1 MLQCKKGFSVLP
13 LVLAGMLA
21 AHLALA
27 DTATTTVLNLDQA
40 KNLASTVLSKI
51 AQGQS
56 ITIQDFSVY
65 NAGLYKVKLQVKDS
79 SGTIMKNSAAIG
91 DDANYFNSYMTT
103 DGKQF
108 FVSGIDI
115 DGLLSATA
123 TPSTVGTSTPPTAT
137 VVPKTA
143 KPTVQLFV
151 MSYCPYGLQIE
162 KGIIPVVKALGSTIN
177 FKLEYVSYSMH
188 GNQEMLEN
196 LRDVCLAQTVP
207 TKYLD
212 YISCFASS
220 DGTAGAVK
228 KCFKAMKISKAEDDK
243 FNTCTKQTDDK
254 FTISKNMKT
263 GTSGSFPAFNVNKAD
278 NDKYG
283 VQGSPTLVI
292 NGVQFDAGRD
302 SASLLTAICN
312 AFTTKPAACNKTMSS
327 VSPDPGFGSSSGNS
341 AGAASCNPTPAK

>member
-13 LVLAGMLA
+13 LVLAGMLV

-123 TPSTVGTSTPPTAT
+123 TPPP
-137 VVPKTA
+137 
-143 KPTVQLFV
+143 
-151 MSYCPYGLQIE
+151 E
-162 KGIIPVVKALGSTIN
+162 
-177 FKLEYVSYSMH
+177 
-188 GNQEMLEN
+188 
-196 LRDVCLAQTVP
+196 
-207 TKYLD
+207 
-212 YISCFASS
+212 
-220 DGTAGAVK
+220 
-228 KCFKAMKISKAEDDK
+228 
-243 FNTCTKQTDDK
+243 
-254 FTISKNMKT
+254 
-263 GTSGSFPAFNVNKAD
+263 
-278 NDKYG
+278 
-283 VQGSPTLVI
+283 
-292 NGVQFDAGRD
+292 
-302 SASLLTAICN
+302 
-312 AFTTKPAACNKTMSS
+312 
-327 VSPDPGFGSSSGNS
+327 
-341 AGAASCNPTPAK
+341 